1 MIESIKIENE
11 ASYGSPGE
19 ILSGLSKHNFIYGSN
34 GTGKTTISKVVANE
48 SAFSDCSLVWRGGI
62 KLETLVYN
70 RDFVEKNFDQS
81 SELKGI
87 FTLGEKDK
95 EALDKIKTTKQEVDS
110 LNSEIQ
116 KLKKTLE
123 GDDDN
128 GGKNAELAE
137 LESKFE
143 EKCWKLKQ
151 KHDEKLQG
159 AFVGVR
165 GKKSAF
171 KSKLLAE
178 AANNS
183 GVLKNLDE
191 VENKAE
197 TIFGEMPQTETTIT
211 VPNYESLLRLESASI
226 LKKKVIGK
234 ADVDIAA
241 MIQKLGNSDWV
252 KQGRFFYEANENVC
266 PFCQQK
272 TESSFAN
279 SLNEY
284 FDETFEKDVSAIETL
299 LTNYKTNGERL
310 QQSLQSVLDNPSKFL
325 DVDKLKAEKELLDS
339 KISINLQRIEK
350 KRSESSQSIELDFLE
365 NVLTEIKKLI
375 DSANSSIREHNKMVS
390 NLAQEK
396 NDLTEQ
402 IWKYLLENEIKDDL
416 ATYKSKRDGL
426 EKAIVG
432 ITKQIT
438 NKKSAK
444 RTKENEIKKLEK
456 DTTSIQPTINGIND
470 LLKSFGFNSFFLAKS
485 ENERFY
491 KIQRP
496 DGTDAKETLS
506 EGEKSFITFLYFYHL
521 LKGSEYESGMTTDR
535 VVVFDDPVSSLDSD
549 ILFVVCSL
557 IKGLFDEVRNNNG
570 HIKQIFVLTHNV
582 YFHKEVTFNP
592 KRSGQALNEETF
604 WTVRKSSQLS
614 KIKKHDTNPIKTSY
628 ELLWLE
634 VKNADRSNLTIQNIL
649 RRILEN
655 YFKILGSIDPD
666 TICDFFEGK
675 DKLICKSLFSWV
687 NDGSHF
693 AHDDLYISLDELM
706 ISNYLRVF
714 SDIFIKTGHEAH
726 YNMMMGEAF
735 CQSLNI

>member
-1 MIESIKIENE
+1 
-11 ASYGSPGE
+11 
-19 ILSGLSKHNFIYGSN
+19 
-34 GTGKTTISKVVANE
+34 
-48 SAFSDCSLVWRGGI
+48 
-62 KLETLVYN
+62 
-70 RDFVEKNFDQS
+70 
-81 SELKGI
+81 
-87 FTLGEKDK
+87 
-95 EALDKIKTTKQEVDS
+95 
-110 LNSEIQ
+110 
-116 KLKKTLE
+116 
-123 GDDDN
+123 
-128 GGKNAELAE
+128 
-137 LESKFE
+137 
-143 EKCWKLKQ
+143 
-151 KHDEKLQG
+151 
-159 AFVGVR
+159 
-165 GKKSAF
+165 
-171 KSKLLAE
+171 
-178 AANNS
+178 
-183 GVLKNLDE
+183 
-191 VENKAE
+191 
-197 TIFGEMPQTETTIT
+197 
-211 VPNYESLLRLESASI
+211 
-226 LKKKVIGK
+226 
-234 ADVDIAA
+234 
-241 MIQKLGNSDWV
+241 
-252 KQGRFFYEANENVC
+252 
-266 PFCQQK
+266 
-272 TESSFAN
+272 
-279 SLNEY
+279 
-284 FDETFEKDVSAIETL
+284 
-299 LTNYKTNGERL
+299 
-310 QQSLQSVLDNPSKFL
+310 LQSVLDNPSKFL

-396 NDLTEQ
+396 SDLTEQ

-426 EKAIVG
+426 EKAIVS

-655 YFKILGSIDPD
+655 YFKILGSIEPD

-693 AHDDLYISLDELM
+693 VHDDLYISLDELM